1 MLQRLIACLLASL
14 CCFAALP
21 SSLTEYRTQLRRLL
35 NKVDYSVNEKT
46 IVLTL
51 ADSEPGL
58 QMAADEIRRGA
69 CISPEAGM
77 RMLTALEEACR
88 HENLTSDDEYRL
100 ILADCIDHC
109 FNTFDDR
116 AFAYRT
122 ALSVNIGQY
131 VSDPMQRYLWMS
143 YANLLYPDFLVMGWQ
158 YCSVAVN
165 SDMYARHM
173 IGYMGDIKIDS
184 DMKFHLVHNFLS
196 KARNQNYQCDFLP
209 RLSSQLKDY
218 ARKTFGET
226 GIYQQLVI
234 DELVDNAVL
243 AKNPASSLAQLEAMR
258 GQSAGDHIH
267 HLYLLESLFGAY
279 MTLGMPDKAKECNE
293 EGLRVARQLLSETPA
308 DTATVDDPC
317 GGINYIYALAMLN
330 SHESAMGLL
339 ALQEG
344 RPTDFDE
351 IWTNMLQESHAVG
364 TPRADN
370 MVRFMLLD
378 GLISC
383 SSWYEDFDSKYGDD
397 IMEVLTDTEDDGG
410 VQTQSPYCILIKYNA
425 LLGQYRR
432 GSIGDEQQTE
442 QLVGDMM
449 SELTASAQALGDRY
463 STRVDLDIKKNMADA
478 MLTATEAVATHWGT
492 VAAQERSVQLDSFLI
507 ANKFRHHQLGLYS
520 TLARASYLS
529 DSTICSRNLEA
540 YRNVRQQMRAPEFAF
555 KSDWD
560 LAHMYAV
567 RIQTGNPDKD
577 PAATIAELERLINI
591 AIKQQDRHRVVK
603 LSSELALY
611 YGNLMKS
618 RRDAMDKAGYYLRL
632 GWQTALSEQ
641 LVDEMLDIAEPM
653 LSYLSIT
660 GDFSQYHKIYN
671 DVTYIVERYHWEQDP
686 RYLSL
691 LASILYQATDRGNAE
706 LAIQVMSNLSVL
718 YRQIYNNGNIDR
730 TNMHRIMVIVPAVVH
745 YLSAWI
751 KAGVSPNLNDL
762 NQIEAMVQSCK
773 ETLGMSD
780 VGVQNLYSEYGYL
793 QLVLGNTDRA
803 AAIADTLYDCSTNF
817 KGDARDYPLNLRLC
831 IAQCRGD
838 FNEASRLLTM
848 YLGDYEKAIS
858 NGINIANVS
867 AIYWQLAEVQ
877 FRNANYNETMK
888 LLAKRYDLVRDY
900 IMNSYAALNESER
913 VALTESGVATGQDIY
928 LLLPYV
934 NDHRWRQL
942 AYDATLTFKNILL
955 TSTNMARRA
964 VYSSGDS
971 ALIAKYEQ
979 SRQLRNVLQAMSGSQ
994 NQIDDMAKNFKD
1006 LRRLEDEIEA
1016 GCPALENIKLK
1027 QSADWRDVQRA
1038 LGRRDVAVE
1047 YIAHPDHRDRL
1058 IHYSALVLRKGD
1070 KAPIFVPLATQ
1081 PEIERLL
1088 SVSVNA
1094 SKQET
1099 GVNRTYRYNQT
1110 GRELYSKVWA
1120 PIDSLIG
1127 DAENVYFAPT
1137 AQLSYLAFA
1146 AIEDSTRTPLCQR
1159 YRLHQLSSTAEVC
1172 QLKSK
1177 SKSKKKGAD
1186 EPTYGLIGGIRYDAD
1201 QAKADDRLRN
1211 WAYLPNSR
1219 TEIDFIDSLYCA
1231 NFSVEPKR
1239 LRELEATEA
1248 EVRALSGN
1256 SPRILQLSTHGFYSS
1271 APQASHQ
1278 PFFINKGLT
1287 NDSVP
1292 NFGIPP
1298 LKRGGIILAD
1308 ANTVWNNESQ
1318 RDDETDGVLTSEE
1331 LSSLDLSN
1339 TDLTVLSAC
1348 ETGLGEYSVTEGI
1361 NGLQRGLKLAGVK
1374 SIIMT
1379 LWRVNDRASNEFMQL
1394 LHTHIIVDRQEAR
1407 LAFHNT
1413 QREMQAK
1420 YPNSPYLWA
1429 PFVMLD

>member
-21 SSLTEYRTQLRRLL
+21 SSLTECRTQLRRLL
-35 NKVDYSVNEKT
+35 NKVDYSVNEKS

-88 HENLTSDDEYRL
+88 RENLTSDDEYRL

-173 IGYMGDIKIDS
+173 IGYMGDIKVDS

-258 GQSAGDHIH
+258 GQSAGDHIQ

-308 DTATVDDPC
+308 DIATVDDPC
-317 GGINYIYALAMLN
+317 GGINYIYALARLN
-330 SHESAMGLL
+330 SQELAMCLL
-339 ALQEG
+339 ALQDG
-344 RPTDFDE
+344 RPKDFDD

-397 IMEVLTDTEDDGG
+397 IMEVLTDTEDEGG

-425 LLGQYRR
+425 LLGQYRS
-432 GSIGDEQQTE
+432 GSIGNEQQTE

-478 MLTATEAVATHWGT
+478 MLTATESVAMHWGI

-520 TLARASYLS
+520 TLARAAHGR
-529 DSTICSRNLEA
+529 DSTVCRRNIEA
-540 YRNVRQQMRAPEFAF
+540 YRNVRQQMRTPEFAF

-560 LAHMYAV
+560 LAHIFAV
-567 RIQTGNPDKD
+567 FIQDD
-577 PAATIAELERLINI
+577 DAYIAELERLINI
-591 AIKQQDRHRVVK
+591 AIKQQDRHRVVTLCSK
-603 LSSELALY
+603 LGLF
-611 YGNLMKS
+611 YGNTIA
-618 RRDAMDKAGYYLRL
+618 RRSDAVEKGGHYLRL
-632 GWQTALSEQ
+632 GWQAAVSGQ
-641 LVDEMLDIAEPM
+641 LVDEMLDIADPM
-653 LSYLSIT
+653 LSYLSAT
-660 GDFSQYHKIYN
+660 GDYSQYHKIYN
-671 DVTYIVERYHWEQDP
+671 DVTYMVERYHWEQDP

-691 LASILYQATDRGNAE
+691 LASILYQASDRGNVE
-706 LAIQVMSNLSVL
+706 LATQVMGNLSILVW
-718 YRQIYNNGNIDR
+718 QMINNGNYDR
-730 TNMHRIMVIVPAVVH
+730 TLMHRLVRIEPAMVHFAT
-745 YLSAWI
+745 AWI
-751 KAGVSPNLNDL
+751 NTGVSPDQINLNWIDETVQCIKDVLGLADADVQDL
-762 NQIEAMVQSCK
+762 
-773 ETLGMSD
+773 
-780 VGVQNLYSEYGYL
+780 YYEYGHL
-793 QLVLGNTDRA
+793 QLALGNTDRA
-803 AAIADTLYDCSTNF
+803 AAIADTLYYSNTNF
-817 KGDARDYPLNLRLC
+817 KGDARDYPLNLRLS
-831 IAQCRGD
+831 IAQHRGD

-848 YLGDYEKAIS
+848 RLGDYEKAIS
-858 NGINIANVS
+858 NGLNISDVS

-877 FRNANYNETMK
+877 LRNANYNEAMK
-888 LLAKRYDLVRDY
+888 LLARRYDLVRDY
-900 IMNSYAALNESER
+900 IMSSYAALNESER

-928 LLLPYV
+928 RLLPYV
-934 NDHRWRQL
+934 NDRKWRQL

-979 SRQLRNVLQAMSGSQ
+979 SRQLRKVIWGMTGSQ
-994 NQIDDMAKNFKD
+994 DQMDDIAKYFKD
-1006 LRRLEDEIEA
+1006 LRQLEDEIEV
-1016 GCPALENIKLK
+1016 GCPALANIKLK
-1027 QSADWRDVQRA
+1027 QSAGWRDVQRA

-1047 YIAHPDHRDRL
+1047 YIMHYDHSDSL
-1058 IHYSALVLRKGD
+1058 MHYSALVLRKGD
-1070 KAPIFVPLATQ
+1070 KAPAFVPLATR

-1088 SVSVNA
+1088 SVAANA

-1186 EPTYGLIGGIRYDAD
+1186 VPTYGLIGGIRYDAD

-1231 NFSVEPKR
+1231 NFSVDPKR

-1271 APQASHQ
+1271 ASQASHQ
-1278 PFFINKGLT
+1278 PFFVNKGLT

-1339 TDLTVLSAC
+1339 TNLTVLSAC
-1348 ETGLGEYSVTEGI
+1348 ETGLGEFSATEGI